1 MLVTS
6 MKEGDG
12 ERDRERE
19 AIACDGVFAFK
30 SK

>member
-1 MLVTS
+1 

-19 AIACDGVFAFK
+19 AIACDGVFAFE

>member
-1 MLVTS
+1 MLIRS

-12 ERDRERE
+12 ERERE
-19 AIACDGVFAFK
+19 AIECDGFFAFE